1 MVDSSDAAIREVK
14 KGLELDKMEI
24 PSVPRRDRIE
34 DSGYRGVQQ
43 RSLPARARRKY
54 PIFKVLLVVS
64 GALLPLVFIF
74 LLWNQG
80 FVDLPLIG
88 SKKIQRE
95 LERYATVGPVMTSI
109 GKDEHLKLTVQ
120 IECKNARLKKKIL
133 GISSAIRSKLLVALS
148 SPEAKEK
155 LRLQDYASLKSY
167 FKQEI
172 DSLLP
177 KESVDA
183 VYFSDIVRY

>member
-1 MVDSSDAAIREVK
+1 MVDSSEAAIREVK

-24 PSVPRRDRIE
+24 PSVPQRDRIE

-43 RSLPARARRKY
+43 RSLSARAPRKY
-54 PIFKVLLVVS
+54 PILKILLVVS
-64 GALLPLVFIF
+64 GALLPLFFIF

-80 FVDLPLIG
+80 LVDLPLVG
-88 SKKIQRE
+88 SKKVQRA

-109 GKDEHLKLTVQ
+109 GKDDHLKLTVQ
-120 IECKNARLKKKIL
+120 IECKNARLKEKIL
-133 GISSAIRSKLLVALS
+133 GISSAIKNKLLVVLS

-172 DSLLP
+172 ESLLP